1 MLKKIEKLVRV
12 KRPTVD
18 FRLIFFASHY
28 SNPGKIKGLI
38 WGSNSKD
45 RDRKNLDRLR
55 QQIGA
60 IKNILAHHK
69 KTGYYFA
76 Q

>member
-12 KRPTVD
+12 KRLTLE
-18 FRLIFFASHY
+18 FRLIFPAGHY
-28 SNPGKIKGLI
+28 HNPAKIKGLI
-38 WGSNSKD
+38 CGSNSKD
-45 RDRKNLDRLR
+45 RYRKNLDRLR

-76 Q
+76 

>member
-1 MLKKIEKLVRV
+1 LKNWLGCR
-12 KRPTVD
+12 D
-18 FRLIFFASHY
+18 QLLIFGSFFFASHY
-28 SNPGKIKGLI
+28 NNPGKIKGLI